1 MVVTVSYWKFAA
13 RNVKARG
20 GLVATENTFF
30 SRWSQRKLT
39 AESDQL
45 LDTQKSLDSQ
55 PVQEEP
61 IESET
66 AVETESGLE
75 SHSLE
80 QPHSA
85 ENEEPSVASLLV
97 SDASQEL
104 KKAAL
109 RKLFLSGEFSEVC
122 MLDDYNADYSNTA
135 TLTTQVAQT
144 LRQWCNELETTPEVK
159 SEQAIP
165 EKAMSDQTMLDQS
178 MPDQTKPDE
187 TIASAPEFAEGSAR
201 LSDHNTLSSY
211 DTAASDTL
219 NSETKYTV

>member
-61 IESET
+61 IESES

-122 MLDDYNADYSNTA
+122 MLDDYNADFSNTA
-135 TLTTQVAQT
+135 TLTTEVAQT
-144 LRQWCNELETTPEVK
+144 LRQWWKETDSPQDEGEEQIAVVEETVK
-159 SEQAIP
+159 ENQVDSEHADHDLASIT
-165 EKAMSDQTMLDQS
+165 DLDDPINKKQPS
-178 MPDQTKPDE
+178 E
-187 TIASAPEFAEGSAR
+187 ALRA
-201 LSDHNTLSSY
+201 
-211 DTAASDTL
+211 
-219 NSETKYTV
+219 SETKYTS

>member
-61 IESET
+61 IESES

-165 EKAMSDQTMLDQS
+165 EKAMPDQTMTDLS
-178 MPDQTKPDE
+178 MPDE
-187 TIASAPEFAEGSAR
+187 TIASAPEFAEDSAR
-201 LSDHNTLSSY
+201 LSDHNTLSSC

-219 NSETKYTV
+219 NSETKYTT

>member
-1 MVVTVSYWKFAA
+1 M
-13 RNVKARG
+13 
-20 GLVATENTFF
+20 ATENSFF

-45 LDTQKSLDSQ
+45 LDTQKSFDSQ

-61 IESET
+61 IESES

-144 LRQWCNELETTPEVK
+144 LRQWCNELETTTEVQ

-165 EKAMSDQTMLDQS
+165 EKAISDQTMLDQS

-187 TIASAPEFAEGSAR
+187 TIASAPEFAED
-201 LSDHNTLSSY
+201 SDHNTLSSY

>member
-61 IESET
+61 IESES

-75 SHSLE
+75 SNSLE

-122 MLDDYNADYSNTA
+122 MLDDYNTDFSNTA
-135 TLTTQVAQT
+135 TLTTEVAQT
-144 LRQWCNELETTPEVK
+144 LRQWWKETDSPQDEGEEQIVVVEETVKENQIDVELADPDLASTTELADPINEKQP
-159 SEQAIP
+159 SEALP
-165 EKAMSDQTMLDQS
+165 T
-178 MPDQTKPDE
+178 
-187 TIASAPEFAEGSAR
+187 
-201 LSDHNTLSSY
+201 
-211 DTAASDTL
+211 
-219 NSETKYTV
+219 SETKYTS

>member
-39 AESDQL
+39 AESDQA
-45 LDTQKSLDSQ
+45 LDKAKSLNSE
-55 PVQEEP
+55 PVQA
-61 IESET
+61 ESIT
-66 AVETESGLE
+66 NQFSVETESGLV
-75 SHSLE
+75 SGAVE

-97 SDASQEL
+97 SGASQEL

-144 LRQWCNELETTPEVK
+144 LRQWCNEVETTPEVK

-165 EKAMSDQTMLDQS
+165 EKAMSDVPDQS
-178 MPDQTKPDE
+178 MPDE
-187 TIASAPEFAEGSAR
+187 TTDSAR

-219 NSETKYTV
+219 NSGTKYTA

>member
-61 IESET
+61 IESESV
-66 AVETESGLE
+66 VETESGLE

-165 EKAMSDQTMLDQS
+165 EKAMPDQTMPDLS
-178 MPDQTKPDE
+178 MPDE
-187 TIASAPEFAEGSAR
+187 TTASAPEFAVDSAR
-201 LSDHNTLSSY
+201 LSDHNTLSSC
-211 DTAASDTL
+211 DTAASGAV
-219 NSETKYTV
+219 NSETKYTA

>member
-1 MVVTVSYWKFAA
+1 MV
-13 RNVKARG
+13 
-20 GLVATENTFF
+20 TEKTFF

-39 AESDQL
+39 AESDQA
-45 LDTQKSLDSQ
+45 LDTTKSLNSE
-55 PVQEEP
+55 PVQAEP
-61 IESET
+61 IANQSSVDT
-66 AVETESGLE
+66 KSGLVSDE
-75 SHSLE
+75 VV

-122 MLDDYNADYSNTA
+122 MLDDYNADYSNTV

-144 LRQWCNELETTPEVK
+144 LRQWCNEVETTPEVQ

-165 EKAMSDQTMLDQS
+165 EKAMSDVPDHTMPDQS
-178 MPDQTKPDE
+178 MPDE
-187 TIASAPEFAEGSAR
+187 TTASAPEFAEDSAR
-201 LSDHNTLSSY
+201 LSDHNTLSSC
-211 DTAASDTL
+211 DTAASGAV
-219 NSETKYTV
+219 NSETKYTA

>member
-1 MVVTVSYWKFAA
+1 MV
-13 RNVKARG
+13 
-20 GLVATENTFF
+20 TENTFF

-39 AESDQL
+39 AESDQA
-45 LDTQKSLDSQ
+45 LDTTKNLNSE
-55 PVQEEP
+55 PVQAEP
-61 IESET
+61 IANQSS
-66 AVETESGLE
+66 VETKSGLVSDE
-75 SHSLE
+75 VV

-144 LRQWCNELETTPEVK
+144 LRQWCNELETTPEVQ

-165 EKAMSDQTMLDQS
+165 EKA

-187 TIASAPEFAEGSAR
+187 TIASAPEFAEDSAR
-201 LSDHNTLSSY
+201 LSDHNTLSS
-211 DTAASDTL
+211 
-219 NSETKYTV
+219 

>member
-1 MVVTVSYWKFAA
+1 M
-13 RNVKARG
+13 
-20 GLVATENTFF
+20 ATENTFF

-39 AESDQL
+39 AESDQA
-45 LDTQKSLDSQ
+45 LDTTKSLNS
-55 PVQEEP
+55 EP
-61 IESET
+61 AQAESIANQSSVDT
-66 AVETESGLE
+66 KSGLV
-75 SHSLE
+75 SDALE

-144 LRQWCNELETTPEVK
+144 LRQWCNEVETTPEVQ

-165 EKAMSDQTMLDQS
+165 EKAMSDVPDQTMPDQS
-178 MPDQTKPDE
+178 MPDE
-187 TIASAPEFAEGSAR
+187 TIASAPEFAEDSAR

-211 DTAASDTL
+211 DTAASGAV
-219 NSETKYTV
+219 NSETKYTA